1 MKYSECF
8 YNLSHGT
15 NCESADKILKH
26 GFEIRGDTSSWCGKG
41 VYFYDLKSK
50 AWWSANRTC
59 TELRKRTG
67 IKHKPIVIFADVLN
81 LNRDDIFDLRAHSDL
96 KEFMNFV
103 EVVFENNNCTFK
115 ISELKDEEER
125 LIAFRSMLISYFA
138 DNTNKKLIIGTFK
151 QREQNLYK
159 NTMDFANT
167 MNLLFGFETIY
178 CAKDVNI
185 LSNIRL
191 GGV

>member
-1 MKYSECF
+1 MGYSECF

-15 NCESADKILKH
+15 NCESADNILKY

-59 TELRKRTG
+59 TDLRKRTG
-67 IKHKPIVIFADVLN
+67 VKHKPIVIFADVLN
-81 LNRDDIFDLRAHSDL
+81 LNKDNIFDLRAYSDL
-96 KEFMNFV
+96 QEFKHFV
-103 EVVFENNNCTFK
+103 EVALKNNNSIFK
-115 ISELKDEEER
+115 ISELKNDEER
-125 LIAFRSMLISYFA
+125 IITFRSMLISYFA
-138 DNTNKKLIIGTFK
+138 DNNNKKLIIGTFK

-159 NTMDFANT
+159 NTIDFANSL
-167 MNLLFGFETIY
+167 NLLFGFETIY
-178 CAKDVNI
+178 CVKDINI
-185 LSNIRL
+185 ISNIRL